1 MKKIYY
7 PIYLIILF
15 GIALWIYLFSGWDQ
29 LIVYLLLINILI
41 YVVRRPLVNLVRILV
56 KKKIIHILVSSI
68 INIIWGVFIFWLI
81 FLLSTD
87 LFIAVVSYILVAVA
101 FTLKDIINNMTAGA
115 IMLTSE

>member
-15 GIALWIYLFSGWDQ
+15 GIALWIYLFSGWEQ

-68 INIIWGVFIFWLI
+68 INIISLPASPTNEGCGLQKRISLRS
-81 FLLSTD
+81 L
-87 LFIAVVSYILVAVA
+87 
-101 FTLKDIINNMTAGA
+101 
-115 IMLTSE
+115 